1 MAEDWSIKYRPK
13 SLGEVIGQ
21 KVNIELL
28 QDRIQNPYQTM
39 IFYGSSGC
47 GKTTTARALANDLKA
62 EMIELDAAANN
73 SVDNAREILEYVGRR
88 ALTGSYKIVILDECF
103 SANTLIDT
111 DKGKVRISDVQVG
124 QYVKNLYGKGRVQAK
139 SEKKISLDSLAIVN
153 TMCYNI
159 CTTKNHMF
167 FTQRGWVEAGSLTKE
182 DILYVQKDLSYLRKR
197 VPDKELLREDLLFT
211 LWLYLSGKDSAER
224 EAIEALCY
232 LRKGVF
238 CSSLTEEA
246 DLLKGMQI
254 YSIRKKKVRNSS
266 DRVLQREYAKEQ
278 PDVEGWSSSEDDC
291 NEGKKWNSPRL
302 ERKKGWKWNL
312 IRAAK
317 AFITRARR
325 WVDSGVSCD
334 RSVDK
339 PRKKDKPF
347 ITYLQGRY
355 WKSDIEGSDRSGW
368 ESALVQICSAIG
380 LEADGKIRRSRVE
393 GVSFYE
399 QGNNDELFRSCYKD
413 KDFDRGF
420 VTLYDLQV
428 SNHPSYFADG
438 VLVHNCHLFSKQA
451 WNALLKTVEEP
462 PKKVVFIFCTTEYK
476 ALPQTILGRAQLFKF
491 YPLSREELEALY
503 KRVSEAEG
511 FELSE
516 EVLNG
521 IISRSKNQA
530 RDFLKLLQ
538 KVVDSKV
545 DDLAG
550 LEKLTSTPPIAMA
563 GAYLQ
568 GVLKG
573 DARLA
578 ISALKKI
585 KTPLIEWKDRLIT
598 LIYEIQEDAFGIA
611 ELRYSLAQSAKLRQL
626 TQEFK
631 PRIFGRVLSRL
642 NAIKREE
649 EAYALLFTL
658 ALEGVLE

>member
-88 ALTGSYKIVILDECF
+88 ALTGSYKIVILDECH
-103 SANTLIDT
+103 L
-111 DKGKVRISDVQVG
+111 
-124 QYVKNLYGKGRVQAK
+124 
-139 SEKKISLDSLAIVN
+139 
-153 TMCYNI
+153 
-159 CTTKNHMF
+159 
-167 FTQRGWVEAGSLTKE
+167 
-182 DILYVQKDLSYLRKR
+182 LS
-197 VPDKELLREDLLFT
+197 
-211 LWLYLSGKDSAER
+211 
-224 EAIEALCY
+224 
-232 LRKGVF
+232 
-238 CSSLTEEA
+238 
-246 DLLKGMQI
+246 
-254 YSIRKKKVRNSS
+254 
-266 DRVLQREYAKEQ
+266 
-278 PDVEGWSSSEDDC
+278 
-291 NEGKKWNSPRL
+291 
-302 ERKKGWKWNL
+302 
-312 IRAAK
+312 
-317 AFITRARR
+317 
-325 WVDSGVSCD
+325 
-334 RSVDK
+334 RS
-339 PRKKDKPF
+339 
-347 ITYLQGRY
+347 
-355 WKSDIEGSDRSGW
+355 
-368 ESALVQICSAIG
+368 
-380 LEADGKIRRSRVE
+380 
-393 GVSFYE
+393 
-399 QGNNDELFRSCYKD
+399 
-413 KDFDRGF
+413 
-420 VTLYDLQV
+420 
-428 SNHPSYFADG
+428 
-438 VLVHNCHLFSKQA
+438 A
-451 WNALLKTVEEP
+451 WNVLLKTVEEP

-491 YPLSREELEALY
+491 YPLSSEELEALY
-503 KRVSEAEG
+503 RRVSEAEG

-545 DDLAG
+545 ENLAG

-598 LIYEIQEDAFGIA
+598 LIYEIQEDAFGIS

-626 TQEFK
+626 AQEFK
-631 PRIFGRVLSRL
+631 PRVFGRVLSRL

>member
-1 MAEDWSIKYRPK
+1 MVEDWSIKYRPK

-88 ALTGSYKIVILDECF
+88 ALTGSYKIVILDECH
-103 SANTLIDT
+103 L
-111 DKGKVRISDVQVG
+111 
-124 QYVKNLYGKGRVQAK
+124 
-139 SEKKISLDSLAIVN
+139 
-153 TMCYNI
+153 
-159 CTTKNHMF
+159 
-167 FTQRGWVEAGSLTKE
+167 
-182 DILYVQKDLSYLRKR
+182 LS
-197 VPDKELLREDLLFT
+197 
-211 LWLYLSGKDSAER
+211 
-224 EAIEALCY
+224 
-232 LRKGVF
+232 
-238 CSSLTEEA
+238 
-246 DLLKGMQI
+246 
-254 YSIRKKKVRNSS
+254 
-266 DRVLQREYAKEQ
+266 
-278 PDVEGWSSSEDDC
+278 
-291 NEGKKWNSPRL
+291 
-302 ERKKGWKWNL
+302 
-312 IRAAK
+312 
-317 AFITRARR
+317 
-325 WVDSGVSCD
+325 
-334 RSVDK
+334 RS
-339 PRKKDKPF
+339 
-347 ITYLQGRY
+347 
-355 WKSDIEGSDRSGW
+355 
-368 ESALVQICSAIG
+368 
-380 LEADGKIRRSRVE
+380 
-393 GVSFYE
+393 
-399 QGNNDELFRSCYKD
+399 
-413 KDFDRGF
+413 
-420 VTLYDLQV
+420 
-428 SNHPSYFADG
+428 
-438 VLVHNCHLFSKQA
+438 A
-451 WNALLKTVEEP
+451 WNVLLKTVEEP

-491 YPLSREELEALY
+491 YPLSSEELEALY
-503 KRVSEAEG
+503 RRVSEAEG

-545 DDLAG
+545 ENLAG

-598 LIYEIQEDAFGIA
+598 LIYEIQEDAFRIS

-626 TQEFK
+626 AEEFK
-631 PRIFGRVLSRL
+631 PRVFGRVLSRL

>member
-88 ALTGSYKIVILDECF
+88 ALTGSYKIVILDECH
-103 SANTLIDT
+103 L
-111 DKGKVRISDVQVG
+111 
-124 QYVKNLYGKGRVQAK
+124 
-139 SEKKISLDSLAIVN
+139 
-153 TMCYNI
+153 
-159 CTTKNHMF
+159 
-167 FTQRGWVEAGSLTKE
+167 
-182 DILYVQKDLSYLRKR
+182 LS
-197 VPDKELLREDLLFT
+197 
-211 LWLYLSGKDSAER
+211 
-224 EAIEALCY
+224 
-232 LRKGVF
+232 
-238 CSSLTEEA
+238 
-246 DLLKGMQI
+246 
-254 YSIRKKKVRNSS
+254 
-266 DRVLQREYAKEQ
+266 
-278 PDVEGWSSSEDDC
+278 
-291 NEGKKWNSPRL
+291 
-302 ERKKGWKWNL
+302 
-312 IRAAK
+312 
-317 AFITRARR
+317 
-325 WVDSGVSCD
+325 
-334 RSVDK
+334 RS
-339 PRKKDKPF
+339 
-347 ITYLQGRY
+347 
-355 WKSDIEGSDRSGW
+355 
-368 ESALVQICSAIG
+368 
-380 LEADGKIRRSRVE
+380 
-393 GVSFYE
+393 
-399 QGNNDELFRSCYKD
+399 
-413 KDFDRGF
+413 
-420 VTLYDLQV
+420 
-428 SNHPSYFADG
+428 
-438 VLVHNCHLFSKQA
+438 A
-451 WNALLKTVEEP
+451 WNVLLKTVEEP

-491 YPLSREELEALY
+491 YPLSSEELEALY
-503 KRVSEAEG
+503 RRVSEAEG
-511 FELSE
+511 FKLSE

-545 DDLAG
+545 DDLTG

-598 LIYEIQEDAFGIA
+598 LIYEIQEDAFGIS

-626 TQEFK
+626 SQEFK

>member
-28 QDRIQNPYQTM
+28 QDRIQNLYQTM

-88 ALTGSYKIVILDECF
+88 ALTGSYKIVILDEC
-103 SANTLIDT
+103 
-111 DKGKVRISDVQVG
+111 
-124 QYVKNLYGKGRVQAK
+124 
-139 SEKKISLDSLAIVN
+139 
-153 TMCYNI
+153 
-159 CTTKNHMF
+159 
-167 FTQRGWVEAGSLTKE
+167 
-182 DILYVQKDLSYLRKR
+182 
-197 VPDKELLREDLLFT
+197 
-211 LWLYLSGKDSAER
+211 
-224 EAIEALCY
+224 
-232 LRKGVF
+232 
-238 CSSLTEEA
+238 
-246 DLLKGMQI
+246 
-254 YSIRKKKVRNSS
+254 
-266 DRVLQREYAKEQ
+266 
-278 PDVEGWSSSEDDC
+278 
-291 NEGKKWNSPRL
+291 
-302 ERKKGWKWNL
+302 
-312 IRAAK
+312 
-317 AFITRARR
+317 
-325 WVDSGVSCD
+325 
-334 RSVDK
+334 
-339 PRKKDKPF
+339 
-347 ITYLQGRY
+347 
-355 WKSDIEGSDRSGW
+355 
-368 ESALVQICSAIG
+368 
-380 LEADGKIRRSRVE
+380 
-393 GVSFYE
+393 
-399 QGNNDELFRSCYKD
+399 
-413 KDFDRGF
+413 
-420 VTLYDLQV
+420 
-428 SNHPSYFADG
+428 
-438 VLVHNCHLFSKQA
+438 HLFSKQA

-503 KRVSEAEG
+503 RRVSGAEG

-545 DDLAG
+545 DDLTG

-598 LIYEIQEDAFGIA
+598 LIYEIQEDAFGIS

-626 TQEFK
+626 SQEFK

>member
-88 ALTGSYKIVILDECF
+88 ALTGSYKIVILDECH
-103 SANTLIDT
+103 L
-111 DKGKVRISDVQVG
+111 
-124 QYVKNLYGKGRVQAK
+124 
-139 SEKKISLDSLAIVN
+139 
-153 TMCYNI
+153 
-159 CTTKNHMF
+159 
-167 FTQRGWVEAGSLTKE
+167 
-182 DILYVQKDLSYLRKR
+182 LS
-197 VPDKELLREDLLFT
+197 
-211 LWLYLSGKDSAER
+211 
-224 EAIEALCY
+224 
-232 LRKGVF
+232 
-238 CSSLTEEA
+238 
-246 DLLKGMQI
+246 
-254 YSIRKKKVRNSS
+254 
-266 DRVLQREYAKEQ
+266 
-278 PDVEGWSSSEDDC
+278 
-291 NEGKKWNSPRL
+291 
-302 ERKKGWKWNL
+302 
-312 IRAAK
+312 
-317 AFITRARR
+317 
-325 WVDSGVSCD
+325 
-334 RSVDK
+334 RS
-339 PRKKDKPF
+339 
-347 ITYLQGRY
+347 
-355 WKSDIEGSDRSGW
+355 
-368 ESALVQICSAIG
+368 
-380 LEADGKIRRSRVE
+380 
-393 GVSFYE
+393 
-399 QGNNDELFRSCYKD
+399 
-413 KDFDRGF
+413 
-420 VTLYDLQV
+420 
-428 SNHPSYFADG
+428 
-438 VLVHNCHLFSKQA
+438 A
-451 WNALLKTVEEP
+451 WNVLLKTVEEP

-491 YPLSREELEALY
+491 YPLSSEELEALY
-503 KRVSEAEG
+503 RRVSEAEG

-545 DDLAG
+545 ENLAG

-598 LIYEIQEDAFGIA
+598 LIYEIQEDAFGIS
-611 ELRYSLAQSAKLRQL
+611 ELRYSLAQAAKLRQL
-626 TQEFK
+626 AQEFK
-631 PRIFGRVLSRL
+631 PRVFGRVLSRL